1 MLELTKVSTTTGL
14 TDFHFSVPNAEV
26 PWIEKLL
33 KTALKSIE
41 TQESEENA
49 EKDSYSI
56 EEVFGTIAP
65 GEVLQGY
72 RFRDE
77 LTQKQVAE
85 AVGVKQHHI
94 SDMERGHR
102 KISRKMATRFAVLFK
117 TKPEVFL

>member
-1 MLELTKVSTTTGL
+1 MIYQKNT
-14 TDFHFSVPNAEV
+14 
-26 PWIEKLL
+26 
-33 KTALKSIE
+33 
-41 TQESEENA
+41 

-56 EEVFGTIAP
+56 EEVFGAILP

-85 AVGVKQHHI
+85 AVGIKQLHI
-94 SDMERGHR
+94 SEMERNLR
-102 KISRKMATRFAVLFK
+102 KISKKMATKLAVLFK